1 MQSYQKLISLKPS
14 VKFKMPNNAIMNK
27 IFLSALITGTLFLM
41 SCSQTDDAVAKQKA
55 ELQKLKEQQ
64 ADLGTKIQKAEEAL
78 GKVDSSSAKKE
89 KTKLVAFQPVVPAGF
104 THFIELQGK
113 IDALNIAMVT
123 PRNGTGGQVKEIFVK
138 KGDMVKKGQLLLK
151 LDNVVLQQ
159 QLATAKQQLAFANNL
174 YDRRKN
180 LWAQQI
186 GSEVELVT
194 AKNQVDQAQM
204 QVDLINRQIEL
215 TRVYADISGVADVV
229 NIRLGE
235 LFTGNNQIQIVN
247 TTDLKAV
254 AQVPENYLGQVKV
267 GSNVKVVIPELN
279 NKTIDTKISV
289 TGKTIDPSTRSFYIE
304 TKLPYDKQFYPNQVA
319 LIKIQDYTTSNALT
333 IPVNSLQN
341 DDKGK
346 YVMVAMKDGSRLVA
360 RKKSI
365 KIGMM
370 YGDKVEVLSGIQV
383 GDNIITDGYQGLYD
397 DQPIT
402 TSAL

>member
-1 MQSYQKLISLKPS
+1 MT
-14 VKFKMPNNAIMNK
+14 NNAIMNK
-27 IFLSALITGTLFLM
+27 IFLSALITGTVFFM
-41 SCSQTDDAVAKQKA
+41 SCGQTGDAVSKQKA

-64 ADLGTKIQKAEEAL
+64 ADVATKIQKLEESL
-78 GKVDSSSAKKE
+78 GKVDSSLAKKE
-89 KTKLVAFQPVVPAGF
+89 KTKLVAFQPVTPAAF

-113 IDALNIAMVT
+113 IDALNIALVT
-123 PRNGTGGQVKEIFVK
+123 PRNGTGGQVKEIYVK

-151 LDNVVLQQ
+151 LDDVVLQQ

-204 QVDLINRQIEL
+204 SVDLINRQIEL

-247 TTDLKAV
+247 TTDLKAT

-289 TGKTIDPSTRSFYIE
+289 TGKTIDPSNRGFYIE
-304 TKLPYDKQFYPNQVA
+304 AKLPFDKAFYPNQVA

-346 YVMVAMKDGSRLVA
+346 YVMVAVKDGSRLVA
-360 RKKSI
+360 RKKPISI
-365 KIGMM
+365 GLM
-370 YGDKVEVLSGIQV
+370 YGDRVQVLSGIQT

-402 TSAL
+402 TSAM

>member
-1 MQSYQKLISLKPS
+1 
-14 VKFKMPNNAIMNK
+14 MPNNAIMNK
-27 IFLSALITGTLFLM
+27 IFLSAIITGTIFLT
-41 SCSQTDDAVAKQKA
+41 SCGQTGDAVAKQKA

-64 ADLGTKIQKAEEAL
+64 TDLTAKIQKLEQAV
-78 GKVDSSSAKKE
+78 GPDSSSVKKE
-89 KTKLVAFQPVVPAGF
+89 KTKLVAFQPVAPVSF
-104 THFIELQGK
+104 THYIELQGK

-123 PRNGTGGQVKEIFVK
+123 PRNGTGGQVKQILVK

-151 LDNVVLQQ
+151 LDDVVLQQ
-159 QLATAKQQLAFANNL
+159 QLATANQQLAFAKNL
-174 YDRRKN
+174 YQRRKN
-180 LWAQQI
+180 LWDQQI

-204 QVDLINRQIEL
+204 SVDLIQRQIEL

-235 LFTGNNQIQIVN
+235 IFTGVNQIQIVN
-247 TTDLKAV
+247 TTDLKAT
-254 AQVPENYLGQVKV
+254 AQVPESYLNQVKV

-289 TGKTIDPSTRSFYIE
+289 TGKTIDASNRGFYIE
-304 TKLPYDKQFYPNQVA
+304 AKLPYDKAFYPNQVA

-346 YVMVAMKDGSRLVA
+346 YVMVAEKNGTHLVA
-360 RKKSI
+360 RKKPI
-365 KIGMM
+365 TIGLM
-370 YGDKVEVLSGIQV
+370 YGDKVQVLSGIQA
-383 GDNIITDGYQGLYD
+383 GDSIITDGYQGLYD

>member
-1 MQSYQKLISLKPS
+1 MK
-14 VKFKMPNNAIMNK
+14 K
-27 IFLSALITGTLFLM
+27 IFLTALTTGTVLLM
-41 SCSQTDDAVAKQKA
+41 SCGQTGDPVAKQKA
-55 ELQKLKEQQ
+55 ELQKLKDQQ
-64 ADLGTKIQKAEEAL
+64 AALATKVQNAEEAL

-89 KTKLVAFQPVVPAGF
+89 KTKLVAFQPVAPVAF
-104 THFIELQGK
+104 THYIELQGK
-113 IDALNIAMVT
+113 IDALNIALVT
-123 PRNGTGGQVKEIFVK
+123 PRNGTGGQVKEIYVK

-151 LDNVVLQQ
+151 LDDVVLQQ
-159 QLATAKQQLAFANNL
+159 QLSTARQQLAFAKNL

-204 QVDLINRQIEL
+204 SVDLISRQIDL

-235 LFTGNNQIQIVN
+235 LFTGNNQLQIVN
-247 TTDLKAV
+247 TSQLKAV
-254 AQVPENYLGQVKV
+254 AQVPENYLGQVKI

-304 TKLPYDKQFYPNQVA
+304 AKLPFDKQFYPNQIA

-346 YVMVAMKDGSRLVA
+346 YVMIAVKDGSRLVA
-360 RKKSI
+360 RKKPI
-365 KIGMM
+365 TIGMM
-370 YGDKVEVLSGIQV
+370 YGDRVEVLSGIQT
-383 GDNIITDGYQGLYD
+383 GDDIITDGYQGLYD

-402 TSAL
+402 TTSM

>member
-1 MQSYQKLISLKPS
+1 
-14 VKFKMPNNAIMNK
+14 MPNYSIMNK
-27 IFLSALITGTLFLM
+27 IFLSALITGTLFFM
-41 SCSQTDDAVAKQKA
+41 SCGQTGDTVEKQKA

-64 ADLGTKIQKAEEAL
+64 AALATKVQKAEEAL
-78 GKVDSSSAKKE
+78 NKVDSSSAKKE
-89 KTKLVAFQPVVPAGF
+89 KTKLVAFQPVAPAAF
-104 THFIELQGK
+104 THYIELQGK
-113 IDALNIAMVT
+113 IDALNIALVT
-123 PRNGTGGQVKEIFVK
+123 PRNGTGGQVKEIYVK

-151 LDNVVLQQ
+151 LDDVVLQQ
-159 QLATAKQQLAFANNL
+159 QLATARQQFAFAQNL

-204 QVDLINRQIEL
+204 SVDLISRQIDL
-215 TRVYADISGVADVV
+215 TRVYADISGVADIV

-235 LFTGNNQIQIVN
+235 LFTGNNQLQIVN
-247 TTDLKAV
+247 TSQLKAI

-267 GSNVKVVIPELN
+267 GSNLKVVIPELN

-304 TKLPYDKQFYPNQVA
+304 TKLPFDKQFYPNQIA

-346 YVMVAMKDGSRLVA
+346 YVMIAVKDGGRLVA
-360 RKKSI
+360 RKKPI
-365 KIGMM
+365 TIGMM
-370 YGDKVEVLSGIQV
+370 YGDKVEVLSGIQT
-383 GDNIITDGYQGLYD
+383 GDDIITDGYQGLYD

>member
-1 MQSYQKLISLKPS
+1 
-14 VKFKMPNNAIMNK
+14 MNK
-27 IFLSALITGTLFLM
+27 IFLSALLTGTVFFM
-41 SCSQTDDAVAKQKA
+41 SCGQTGDAVEKQKA

-64 ADLGTKIQKAEEAL
+64 AALATKVQKAEEAL
-78 GKVDSSSAKKE
+78 SKVDSSSAKKE
-89 KTKLVAFQPVVPAGF
+89 KTKLVAFQPVAPAAF
-104 THFIELQGK
+104 THYIELQGR
-113 IDALNIAMVT
+113 IDALNIALVT
-123 PRNGTGGQVKEIFVK
+123 PRNGTGGQVKEIYVK

-151 LDNVVLQQ
+151 LDDVVLQQ
-159 QLATAKQQLAFANNL
+159 QLATARQQLAFAQNL

-204 QVDLINRQIEL
+204 SVDLISRQIDL
-215 TRVYADISGVADVV
+215 TRVYTDISGVADIV

-235 LFTGNNQIQIVN
+235 LFTGNNQLQIVN
-247 TTDLKAV
+247 TSQLKAI

-267 GSNVKVVIPELN
+267 GSNLKVVIPELN

-304 TKLPYDKQFYPNQVA
+304 TKLPFDKQFYPNQIA
-319 LIKIQDYTTSNALT
+319 LIKIQDYTTFNALT

-346 YVMVAMKDGSRLVA
+346 YVMIAVKDGGRLVA
-360 RKKSI
+360 RKKPI
-365 KIGMM
+365 TIGMM
-370 YGDKVEVLSGIQV
+370 YGDKVEVLSGIHT
-383 GDNIITDGYQGLYD
+383 GDDIITDGYQGLYD

>member
-1 MQSYQKLISLKPS
+1 
-14 VKFKMPNNAIMNK
+14 MPNNAIMNK
-27 IFLSALITGTLFLM
+27 IFLSALITGTVFLM
-41 SCSQTDDAVAKQKA
+41 SCGQTGDTVSKQKA

-64 ADLGTKIQKAEEAL
+64 ADAATKIQKLEESL
-78 GKVDSSSAKKE
+78 GKVDSSMAKKE
-89 KTKLVAFQPVVPAGF
+89 KTKLVAFQPVAPAAF

-113 IDALNIAMVT
+113 IDALNIALVT
-123 PRNGTGGQVKEIFVK
+123 PRNGTGGQVKEIYVK

-151 LDNVVLQQ
+151 LDDVVLQQ

-204 QVDLINRQIEL
+204 SVDLINRQIEL

-247 TTDLKAV
+247 TTELKAT

-289 TGKTIDPSTRSFYIE
+289 TGKTIDPSNRGFYIE
-304 TKLPYDKQFYPNQVA
+304 AKLPFDKSFYPNQVA

-346 YVMVAMKDGSRLVA
+346 YVMVAVKDGSRLVA
-360 RKKSI
+360 RKKPI
-365 KIGMM
+365 TIGLM
-370 YGDKVEVLSGIQV
+370 YGDRVQVLSGIQI

-402 TSAL
+402 TSAM